1 MFQTVNPATHFS
13 EKSLVKVTVS
23 TSISSH
29 EKTHLKIFF
38 SKKALICQCFCN
50 IRHVLLQRDFVIG
63 GVSVRH
69 AGNVHATRTPD
80 G

>member
-1 MFQTVNPATHFS
+1 
-13 EKSLVKVTVS
+13 
-23 TSISSH
+23 
-29 EKTHLKIFF
+29 
-38 SKKALICQCFCN
+38 
-50 IRHVLLQRDFVIG
+50 LLQRDFVIG